1 MRQVARLADIEGGGR
16 VHPALADHLAIE
28 QRLII
33 IIDFDEHHRR
43 SRSGG
48 HLGTLESHTGEIS
61 PLLTVAG
68 LTIARFDIEIAI
80 AALPVYRSEE
90 RRVGKECVST
100 CRPRW
105 WPCH

>member
-16 VHPALADHLAIE
+16 VHPALADQLAIE

-43 SRSGG
+43 TRSGG

-61 PLLTVAG
+61 PLLAVPG
-68 LTIARFDIEIAI
+68 LTISRLDIEIAI
-80 AALPVYRSEE
+80 AALPVYPLPVRQRGVQGRGGSDS
-90 RRVGKECVST
+90 VNHG
-100 CRPRW
+100 
-105 WPCH
+105 

>member
-48 HLGTLESHTGEIS
+48 NLGTLESHTGEIS

-68 LTIARFDIEIAI
+68 LNLARFDIEIA
-80 AALPVYRSEE
+80 LRSEE
-90 RRVGKECVST
+90 LRGGKECVST
-100 CRPRW
+100 RKLGRW
-105 WPCH
+105 AD